1 MARDKGINEMLVS
14 VLDKARSVGGTHGE
28 NHFDRLEDVERSAMK
43 SNAVARTRSS
53 GSKTV
58 CPDLVSSMVLT
69 T

>member
-28 NHFDRLEDVERSAMK
+28 NHFDRLDDLERSAKK
-43 SNAVARTRSS
+43 SSAVATTRSS
-53 GSKTV
+53 GSKTL
-58 CPDLVSSMVLT
+58 CRDLVSSMVLT